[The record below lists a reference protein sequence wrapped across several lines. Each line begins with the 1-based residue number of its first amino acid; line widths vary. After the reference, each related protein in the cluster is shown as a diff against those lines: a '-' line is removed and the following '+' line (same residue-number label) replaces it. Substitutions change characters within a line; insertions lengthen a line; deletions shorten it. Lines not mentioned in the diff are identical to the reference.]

1 MASSYVVPLLVLLPA
16 AMYGLA
22 LLLNLGRTW
31 LGFTGLP
38 RARRA
43 VARRAGALRRTAG
56 RARPPSRAC

>member
-1 MASSYVVPLLVLLPA
+1 MTSSYVVLLLVLLPA

-43 VARRAGALRRTAG
+43 AASRAGALRRAAG
-56 RARPPSRAC
+56 KNRPRSRIC